1 VERERHELHTTLGKV
16 EAYVLS
22 VYLVS
27 MTITTVGYG
36 DITAETTWER
46 IGYSLFFI
54 VCAFSWGELIAG
66 IFFLATFFF
75 LSSAPSL
82 PLGELITGIFLL
94 GRFVLFF
101 VSAACGASYNASF
114 FYDAS

>member
-1 VERERHELHTTLGKV
+1 
-16 EAYVLS
+16 
-22 VYLVS
+22 

-66 IFFLATFFF
+66 IFFSRYILFFILCAF
-75 LSSAPSL
+75 SA
-82 PLGELITGIFLL
+82 L
-94 GRFVLFF
+94 GRAHHRHFF
-101 VSAACGASYNASF
+101 VGAFRSF
-114 FYDAS
+114 LCQRRMRRIL